1 MTKEEIKQ
9 LKENKDIKFIYKIP
23 CSLYDEGYEYVIVGS
38 TITAKHDNIRTFNLD
53 DWFLRMKSGSLLPY
67 VCSTL
72 PKSGKIKEYL
82 NIYDKPNLLNLRTFL
97 LRSADSTE
105 IIQESLWGLQIIK
118 EFKVN
123 RPDVFKST
131 DKLDN
136 ALQLFLTAV
145 DPMYKMSLNERQ
157 E

>member
-1 MTKEEIKQ
+1 MTKEE
-9 LKENKDIKFIYKIP
+9 LKELKESKDIKFIYKIP
-23 CSLYDEGYEYVIVGS
+23 CSLYDGGYEYVIVGS
-38 TITAKHDNIRTFNLD
+38 TITLKNKNIRTFSLD

-72 PKSGKIKEYL
+72 PKSGKVKEYL
-82 NIYDKPNLLNLRTFL
+82 NIYDKPNLVSLRTFL
-97 LRSADSTE
+97 LHIIDPTE

-131 DKLDN
+131 HKADEVLK
-136 ALQLFLTAV
+136 LFLNAV
-145 DPMYKMSLNERQ
+145 DPIYKMSLNEKR
-157 E
+157 